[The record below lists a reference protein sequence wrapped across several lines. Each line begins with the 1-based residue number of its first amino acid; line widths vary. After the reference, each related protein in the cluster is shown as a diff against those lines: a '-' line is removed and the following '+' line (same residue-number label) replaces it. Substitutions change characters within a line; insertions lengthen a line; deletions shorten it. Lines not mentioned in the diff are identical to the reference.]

1 VQRTCSEDGGRIEAT
16 KDGEGR
22 WVKLPASAL
31 EALRAQVETMA
42 SKRN

>member
-1 VQRTCSEDGGRIEAT
+1 VQRTCSEDGGRIEAI